1 MPSVKKTE
9 RNAFVMEC
17 YESGMSMNEIVW
29 ALVEAGYERI
39 SPQRVNKVIASE
51 SADGKKVLSSI

>member
-1 MPSVKKTE
+1 MPSVKKIE
-9 RNAFVMEC
+9 RNAFVMDC

-39 SPQRVNKVIASE
+39 SPQRVSKVIASE